1 MPTEC
6 RTAEA
11 WRLRCRA
18 SCPIASRLSKRSR
31 PNSRCLGM
39 VVDIPSRCRQLCFA
53 VRPTNS
59 RLTKAGSRRLRPD
72 RLRMFPT
79 GRPMWR
85 NEPSAKQVRS
95 TREFLRAS
103 VVSLIPTALRKRTW
117 FSIRLRVRPY
127 LAGRQTPGGMDR
139 RAHDRRNQCDARD
152 VGASLFSTRGNR
164 SEARRVSPLS
174 AIRAFVPGTDS
185 KRHG

>member
-1 MPTEC
+1 M
-6 RTAEA
+6 
-11 WRLRCRA
+11 RCRA
-18 SCPIASRLSKRSR
+18 SCPIASRLSERSR

-39 VVDIPSRCRQLCFA
+39 VVDIPSRCRQLCFT

-72 RLRMFPT
+72 RLRMFST